1 MAAALKLRH
10 CHAMHTMLTGV
21 VDEYVEST
29 VRAVN
34 ALCQTMDRA
43 PVTEV
48 QLFVCHSLVAARIC
62 IHTPIKHTPPIT
74 QSINQSITQ
83 LLQWSDQQNTS
94 SGGFRGGG
102 ADRSGHGRPT
112 PDKWQRY
119 CIMATPSPVISRL
132 QRRIHHHLSLQTRL
146 AKTTRSHNAEIL

>member
-1 MAAALKLRH
+1 
-10 CHAMHTMLTGV
+10 MLTGV

-62 IHTPIKHTPPIT
+62 IHTPINHTPPIT
-74 QSINQSITQ
+74 QSINQSH
-83 LLQWSDQQNTS
+83 NCY
-94 SGGFRGGG
+94 SGPTNKTLPVADLEGGG
-102 ADRSGHGRPT
+102 TEAV
-112 PDKWQRY
+112 
-119 CIMATPSPVISRL
+119 MVLLISDNGTVSW
-132 QRRIHHHLSLQTRL
+132 RRHRQL
-146 AKTTRSHNAEIL
+146 